1 MALSQDVFDFLTALK
16 ENNNRDWFEEN
27 KHRHLD
33 AKAQVESLI
42 EKLIIGLSEFDPHIH
57 QEISPKKCLFRIY
70 RDIRFSK
77 DKTPYKTWYS
87 AGISVDGR
95 KLEGP
100 EYYIHIEPNNSYLA
114 AGYWRPK
121 KEHLADIRQEI
132 DYNGKDLEKALKQG
146 GFSLEDLEVYDKL
159 KRAPAGYTEEN
170 EYIEVL
176 KLKSFI
182 LNIEI
187 DNQTLLSQKADL
199 KIVNEYSRMYPFKQF
214 IHQAI
219 GQ

>member
-1 MALSQDVFDFLTALK
+1 MILSKDIFHFLSELK
-16 ENNNRDWFEEN
+16 HHNNRDWFNEN
-27 KHRHLD
+27 KHRHIE
-33 AKAQVESLI
+33 AKEQIETLI
-42 EKLIIGLSEFDPHIH
+42 GGLIAKLAEFDPHINH
-57 QEISPKKCLFRIY
+57 GISPRKCLFRIY

-100 EYYIHIEPNNSYLA
+100 EYYIHIEPENSYLA
-114 AGYWRPK
+114 VGYWRPK
-121 KEHLADIRQEI
+121 KEHLAEIRQEI
-132 DYNGKDLEKALKQG
+132 DYNGKELEKALKQG
-146 GFSLEDLEVYDKL
+146 GFSLEDLGVYDKL

-176 KLKSFI
+176 KLKSLI

-187 DNQTLLSQKADL
+187 DNEVLLSKDA
-199 KIVNEYSRMYPFKQF
+199 SRQIMD
-214 IHQAI
+214 
-219 GQ
+219 

>member
-1 MALSQDVFDFLTALK
+1 MALSQDVFDFLRELK
-16 ENNNRDWFEEN
+16 ENNNREWFE
-27 KHRHLD
+27 KHKQRHLD
-33 AKAQVESLI
+33 AKEQIEYLI
-42 EKLIIGLSEFDPHIH
+42 KELIIGFSEFDPHIH
-57 QEISPKKCLFRIY
+57 QDISPKKCLFRIY

-100 EYYIHIEPNNSYLA
+100 EYYIHIEPESSYLA
-114 AGYWRPK
+114 VGYWRPK
-121 KEHLADIRQEI
+121 KEHLAEIRQEI
-132 DYNGKDLEKALKQG
+132 DYNGKELEKALKQG
-146 GFSLEDLEVYDKL
+146 GFSLEDLGVYDKL

-176 KLKSFI
+176 KLKSLI
-182 LNIEI
+182 LNVEI
-187 DNQTLLSQKADL
+187 GDGMLLSKDASRQIID
-199 KIVNEYSRMYPFKQF
+199 EYFRMYPFKQF